1 MSIGII
7 LAKLALFALQLY
19 FWIIIISVV
28 LSWLIAFDVV
38 NTRNPQ
44 AANLVHLLGR
54 ATEPVY
60 SRLRRFIPAIGGIDL
75 TPMVIIFGIMI
86 LEGFISSL
94 CGCHL

>member
-7 LAKLALFALQLY
+7 LAKLALFALQVY

-28 LSWLIAFDVV
+28 LSWLIAFDVINV
-38 NTRNPQ
+38 RNPQ
-44 AANLVHLLGR
+44 AANLVQLLGR

-60 SRLRRFIPAIGGIDL
+60 SRLRRYIPAIGGIDL
-75 TPMVIIFGIMI
+75 TPMIIIFAIMI
-86 LEGFISSL
+86 LEGLISSL

>member
-1 MSIGII
+1 MSVGII
-7 LAKLALFALQLY
+7 LAKLALFALQVY

-38 NTRNPQ
+38 NVRNPQ
-44 AANLVHLLGR
+44 AANLVQLLGR

-60 SRLRRFIPAIGGIDL
+60 GRLRRYIPAIGGIDL

-86 LEGFISSL
+86 LEGLISNL